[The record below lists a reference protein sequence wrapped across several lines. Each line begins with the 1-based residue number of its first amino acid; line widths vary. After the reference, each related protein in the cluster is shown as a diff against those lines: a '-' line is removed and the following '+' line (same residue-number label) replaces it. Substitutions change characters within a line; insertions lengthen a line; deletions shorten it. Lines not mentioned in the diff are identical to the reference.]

1 MKIVVVEDEVLVR
14 RGIVSGIPWAEH
26 GIEVVGDASDGRTGL
41 ELVRS
46 LKPDMVITDIQMPI
60 MDGLE
65 MIRHIRKEFPDMIV
79 MILSVR
85 EDFRSVQDAIRL
97 GVIDYVHKL
106 TMSPEELLESVLQ
119 AKDSRSVQEKPTEA
133 IDHGTLSVSSN
144 SLTDW
149 LEVATADNEPAPRE
163 EEINGGR
170 RYSVGIIRTTG
181 DNREHLARLLLDS
194 TAHKGLREAKMH
206 QNDRE
211 AVFIATANGDG
222 DDGKLILER
231 WKDDLADA
239 IHRLGDEGQCL
250 SVAIS
255 PLHLDKQDKLQ
266 AYHEALEALSLRFY
280 TGPGYVHVYANRVLG
295 SERELNDSYASFVS
309 PMAIRAYLAALE
321 QTDEAFARLRF
332 EELFPLRPPEGMPP
346 HLVRDRIVQW
356 QSSVTLLLGEW
367 GLPLTGCGRTAR
379 PSTD

>member
-1 MKIVVVEDEVLVR
+1 MRIVVVEDEVLVR
-14 RGIVSGIPWAEH
+14 RGIVSGIPWAEY

-41 ELVRS
+41 ELVRG

-85 EDFRSVQDAIRL
+85 EDFRSVQDALRL

-119 AKDSRSVQEKPTEA
+119 ARNSRSVPAKPTDNA
-133 IDHGTLSVSSN
+133 DHGTQSVSPS

-149 LEVATADNEPAPRE
+149 LEGDK
-163 EEINGGR
+163 INGG
-170 RYSVGIIRTTG
+170 RYSVGIIRMDG
-181 DNREHLARLLLDS
+181 DNKEQLARRILDT
-194 TAHKGLREAKMH
+194 TAHESLREAEIH
-206 QNDRE
+206 HSDRD
-211 AVFIATANGDG
+211 AVFIVTTNNVEN
-222 DDGKLILER
+222 DGKACVER
-231 WKDDLADA
+231 WMNDLAA
-239 IHRLGDEGQCL
+239 SINRLGDARQCL

-255 PLHLDKQDKLQ
+255 PLHRDKQDKVQ
-266 AYHEALEALSLRFY
+266 AYNEAIEALNLRFY
-280 TGPGYVHVYANRVLG
+280 TGPGYVHGYRAPSPEN
-295 SERELNDSYASFVS
+295 EHADSYASFVS
-309 PMAIRAYLAALE
+309 PTAIRAYLAALE

-346 HLVRDRIVQW
+346 HQIRDRIVQW
-356 QSSVTLLLGEW
+356 QSSVMLLLGEW
-367 GLPLTGCGRTAR
+367 GLPLTECGKTA
-379 PSTD
+379 PLMTN